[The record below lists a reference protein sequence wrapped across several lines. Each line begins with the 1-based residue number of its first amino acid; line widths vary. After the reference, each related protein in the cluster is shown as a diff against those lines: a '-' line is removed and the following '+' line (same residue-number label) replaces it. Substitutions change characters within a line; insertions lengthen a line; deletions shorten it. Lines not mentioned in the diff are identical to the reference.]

1 MPFAVIWSDLHS
13 ASGKSA
19 PSAIVPGH
27 SFPSR
32 KHGGCTLGGLGPCI
46 GRCGILLRDRRGG
59 SLHLR
64 VSAGALAAL
73 ANGRIRKLLRL
84 DRGTDRH
91 LLLVALELLLRQPQ
105 GRLHARGQ

>member
-1 MPFAVIWSDLHS
+1 MPFAVIWSDCIRQVEKACHPQLLRVTLFHH
-13 ASGKSA
+13 A
-19 PSAIVPGH
+19 
-27 SFPSR
+27 

-84 DRGTDRH
+84 DRGTDRR